1 MLQYNAGLVIT
12 GAIKDKSRDRIYR
25 VLVLEYFAE
34 RRWSRQICFF
44 HKLKNGLLP
53 VYLKSYISD
62 CGEGV
67 YRTRSPNQKNVR
79 QFSTRTKKSESS
91 FFPYCIKE
99 WNNLSKEFQKIKST
113 IQFKTKFSVPLDPKK
128 MQLLRFIA

>member
-91 FFPYCIKE
+91 FFPYVLRSGIILVKSFRKL
-99 WNNLSKEFQKIKST
+99 NQQFNLKRNS
-113 IQFKTKFSVPLDPKK
+113 QFH
-128 MQLLRFIA
+128 